1 MRTLFFALV
10 LTAAAAGSAGAQE
23 RVRTGD
29 LPAAAAQAAPA
40 TRATPARVSDQ
51 AKSLRG
57 SSSKAAPGVRASVSS
72 GRGTRAMPARV
83 KRPAAPRG

>member
-1 MRTLFFALV
+1 MRTLFFALA
-10 LTAAAAGSAGAQE
+10 LTAAFAGSAGAQE

-29 LPAAAAQAAPA
+29 LPAAAAQAPAP
-40 TRATPARVSDQ
+40 RATPARVSEQ
-51 AKSLRG
+51 AKGLRG

-72 GRGTRAMPARV
+72 ARGARPMPARV